1 MSTKMIEIQN
11 LQKKFKNNI
20 VLKDITEHVD
30 KGQVICVIGPS
41 GAGKS
46 TFLRCLNCLEQ
57 PTSGKVFFE
66 GNDLTKI
73 NDKQLN
79 QLREK
84 MGMVFQGFNLFPNM
98 NVIENIK
105 LAPMKVKNIP
115 EKQAEETGM
124 KLLEKVGLAEKAKQ
138 YPDQLSGGQ
147 KQRVAIARA
156 LAMDPEVM
164 LFDEPTSALDPEMVD
179 EVLTVMHDL
188 ADSGMTMVVVTHE
201 MGFARQVA
209 NRVIFTADGEF
220 LEDGTPDQIFDNPQ
234 HPRLKEFLDKV
245 LNA

>member
-46 TFLRCLNCLEQ
+46 TFLRCLKCLEQ

-201 MGFARQVA
+201 MGFAHEVA
-209 NRVIFTADGEF
+209 DQIWFMADGYIQETGKPDEF
-220 LEDGTPDQIFDNPQ
+220 FA
-234 HPRLKEFLDKV
+234 HPTSDREKEFLKKI
-245 LNA
+245 LK

>member
-201 MGFARQVA
+201 MGFAHEVA
-209 NRVIFTADGEF
+209 DQIWFMADGY
-220 LEDGTPDQIFDNPQ
+220 I
-234 HPRLKEFLDKV
+234 
-245 LNA
+245 

>member
-201 MGFARQVA
+201 MGFAHEVA
-209 NRVIFTADGEF
+209 DQIWFMADGYIQETGKPDEF
-220 LEDGTPDQIFDNPQ
+220 FA
-234 HPRLKEFLDKV
+234 HPISDRAKEFLKKI
-245 LNA
+245 LK

>member
-201 MGFARQVA
+201 MGFAHEVA
-209 NRVIFTADGEF
+209 DQIWFMADGYIQETGKPDEF
-220 LEDGTPDQIFDNPQ
+220 FA
-234 HPRLKEFLDKV
+234 HPTSNRAKEFLKKIPK
-245 LNA
+245 

>member
-46 TFLRCLNCLEQ
+46 TFLRCLNCLEH

-79 QLREK
+79 Q
-84 MGMVFQGFNLFPNM
+84 
-98 NVIENIK
+98 
-105 LAPMKVKNIP
+105 
-115 EKQAEETGM
+115 
-124 KLLEKVGLAEKAKQ
+124 
-138 YPDQLSGGQ
+138 
-147 KQRVAIARA
+147 
-156 LAMDPEVM
+156 
-164 LFDEPTSALDPEMVD
+164 
-179 EVLTVMHDL
+179 
-188 ADSGMTMVVVTHE
+188 
-201 MGFARQVA
+201 
-209 NRVIFTADGEF
+209 
-220 LEDGTPDQIFDNPQ
+220 
-234 HPRLKEFLDKV
+234 
-245 LNA
+245 